1 MLNIGYVGVF
11 YDIAHCSLVAET
23 TTTDFPT
30 SVYEPNFFVKT
41 IHTIITFYI
50 PDFKKEKIWQYN
62 LKNIFGLNHRP
73 RVFEPMFAHYWEHIA
88 SF

>member
-23 TTTDFPT
+23 TTMDFPT

-50 PDFKKEKIWQYN
+50 PDFKKEKGKDLTIQPKEYIWIKSQT
-62 LKNIFGLNHRP
+62 
-73 RVFEPMFAHYWEHIA
+73 
-88 SF
+88 